1 MQFPESWLREFCN
14 PPIGTD
20 ELAELLTMSGMEV
33 EELRP
38 VAPPFHGVVV
48 GEVLSVERHPDADR
62 LNVCRV
68 DVGDGEP
75 LTVVCG
81 APNVAVGMK
90 VPCARVGAELPPA
103 ADGGEPFAIRLGL
116 LRGVESQGM
125 LCSARELKLSD
136 DHGGLLAL
144 PADAVVGR
152 DIREQLQLDDT
163 LFTLKLT
170 PNLAHGLSVYGIA
183 REVAALTGAPLKTP
197 AIEPMASRDDAT
209 LPVRVEAAD
218 LCGRFSGR
226 IVRGVNPRAATPAW
240 MVERLARCGQRSVT
254 ALVDISN
261 YVMFETGQPTHI
273 FDLDRIHGGLVVRWA
288 REGETLELLNG
299 STVTL
304 DGKVGVIADERAV
317 ESLAGI
323 MGGAA
328 TAVSDAT
335 TNVYVEA
342 AFWWPE
348 AVAGRSRRFGFSTDA
363 GHRFER
369 GVDPALTL
377 AQIERISGLIADICG
392 TPDTAFGPVT
402 DQVVALPA
410 REPVTLRVARA
421 AKVIGMPVTQAQC
434 ADALRRLGLD
444 PTEGDGTLTVVAAE
458 LALRPAH
465 RGRPDRGGDPPDR
478 LFAPA
483 GRAAAGRGDAAGAL
497 RVAPR
502 RACAAPCDGRARLS
516 GDDQLQLRRGA
527 LGARAGRQRRSR
539 SRVANPIAAPLA
551 VMRSSLVGSLLNVL
565 RYNLARKAPRV
576 RVFEIGRVF
585 MRDASVVESDTT
597 VAGVRQPLRLAGLAC
612 GPADAAQWGSR
623 ERAVDF
629 YDAKGDVEALLAP
642 RAARFVADTH
652 PAMHPGPLRPRRAGC
667 GRRHAPRRRPCRR
680 AASALAAGLRGAGG
694 DGAVRARPGDAA
706 RARPAGGRGDSA
718 TAVGLARP
726 GADRRRKR
734 HARRAARRCRR
745 GRRAGT
751 VGAAVR
757 RLPAGGADR
766 RHRSRRA
773 QPGDPHRAATRR
785 RDAHRRTRR
794 RRGVAARRAAAGR
807 TRRPAARLNPGQTTR
822 RRTAA
827 GQPSRPD
834 RRPNERPTGT
844 GANADG

>member
-20 ELAELLTMSGMEV
+20 ALAELLTMSGMEV

-38 VAPPFHGVVV
+38 VAPPFRGVVV

-68 DVGDGEP
+68 DAGTGTP
-75 LTVVCG
+75 LTIVCG
-81 APNVAVGMK
+81 APNVAAGMK
-90 VPCARVGAELPPA
+90 APCALVGAELPPA
-103 ADGGEPFAIRLGL
+103 EAGGAPFMIRLGL

-125 LCSARELKLSD
+125 LCSARELKLSE

-183 REVAALTGAPLKTP
+183 REVAALTGAPLLTP
-197 AIEPMASRDDAT
+197 SVPPMAARDDGR
-209 LPVRVEAAD
+209 LPVRIEAPD

-226 IVRGVNPRAATPAW
+226 IVRNVNPRAATPAW

-273 FDLDRIHGGLVVRWA
+273 FDLDRIHGSLVVRWA
-288 REGETLELLNG
+288 CDGETLALLNG

-304 DGKVGVIADERAV
+304 DAKVGVIADEQAV

-335 TNVYVEA
+335 SSIYVEA

-369 GVDPALTL
+369 GVDPASTVT
-377 AQIERISGLIADICG
+377 QIERISRLVADICG
-392 TPDTAFGPVT
+392 TPDTVFGPVI

-434 ADALRRLGLD
+434 ADSLRRLGLD
-444 PTEGDGTLTVVAAE
+444 FSAGDGMLTVTPPSWRFDLRIEEDLIEEVIRLLGYAALPAE
-458 LALRPAH
+458 PPLAAVTP
-465 RGRPDRGGDPPDR
+465 
-478 LFAPA
+478 
-483 GRAAAGRGDAAGAL
+483 
-497 RVAPR
+497 
-502 RACAAPCDGRARLS
+502 RARS
-516 GDDQLQLRRGA
+516 ESRRGA
-527 LGARAGRQRRSR
+527 HALRHAMAALDYQETINFSFVEARWERELAGNDQPIA
-539 SRVANPIAAPLA
+539 VLNPIASPLA
-551 VMRSSLVGSLLNVL
+551 VMRSSLLGSLLQVL

-623 ERAVDF
+623 ERVVDF

-642 RAARFVADTH
+642 RAARFVADVH
-652 PAMHPGPLRPRRAGC
+652 PAMHPGRCARIELQAADGTRRVVGHVGELHPRWRQGYEV
-667 GRRHAPRRRPCRR
+667 P
-680 AASALAAGLRGAGG
+680 AATVLFELDLAALLERDLPVAAPVPRLQSVWRDLALIVGEQVTHDALLDAVGTAGG
-694 DGAVRARPGDAA
+694 LVRSARLFD
-706 RARPAGGRGDSA
+706 
-718 TAVGLARP
+718 VY
-726 GADRRRKR
+726 
-734 HARRAARRCRR
+734 
-745 GRRAGT
+745 
-751 VGAAVR
+751 
-757 RLPAGGADR
+757 
-766 RHRSRRA
+766 
-773 QPGDPHRAATRR
+773 
-785 RDAHRRTRR
+785 
-794 RRGVAARRAAAGR
+794 
-807 TRRPAARLNPGQTTR
+807 RPAAPTADIGSGERSLAVRLELRHDDESLTDER
-822 RRTAA
+822 VDAEVARLVERLRA
-827 GQPSRPD
+827 GL
-834 RRPNERPTGT
+834 
-844 GANADG
+844 GARLRG